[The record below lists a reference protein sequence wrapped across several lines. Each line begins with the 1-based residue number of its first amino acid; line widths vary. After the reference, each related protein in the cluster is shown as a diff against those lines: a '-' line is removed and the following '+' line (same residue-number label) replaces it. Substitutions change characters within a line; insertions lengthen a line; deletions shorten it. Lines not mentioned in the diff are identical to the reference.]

1 MRDDVTAIYTPWP
14 KQAEALWML
23 GCSGHAPPDGQ
34 PVNQLL
40 YGGIAGGGKS
50 MLDRMVAGWKAVNWP
65 GSRFSIFRRKLDD
78 LLKNHVDKLR
88 DEVPERYGTFNFN
101 RMEFKW
107 WNGSVT
113 EFHHLEKDDS
123 YKSYQGY
130 EWGGGVAV
138 DESTTVPWEA
148 IPYLYSRVRAPNQ
161 PGFYKTMILTTNP
174 GGQSHQEHKLHFIEG
189 HQWGQPF
196 WGPEERVVMPDGT
209 IQGVRPRRLF
219 LRALLSDNPSLDY
232 ADTMAGL
239 MQIADPLIRRAHAYG
254 DWDLP
259 VGQMFAF
266 DRRIHVVEPFEIPKH
281 WPRWRAVDWGWDP
294 SPFYCGWFCQNP
306 DVKWREIYQYRE
318 VCQTRLP
325 TQLQARLILSLS
337 QDDPPVRATF
347 ADPSMWRHTKGAGAS
362 EADEYQ
368 AGGIPLTRANND
380 RHAGWNRLHRA
391 LFVSDNPEH
400 PDQVRVPE
408 LRIFSTCV
416 ESIKELANT
425 QRSERDWED
434 IKQPTN
440 DTDMRDEAIE
450 VIRYALQGERVA
462 QRRTPPQRYAL
473 VAGKR

>member
-1 MRDDVTAIYTPWP
+1 
-14 KQAEALWML
+14 
-23 GCSGHAPPDGQ
+23 
-34 PVNQLL
+34 
-40 YGGIAGGGKS
+40 
-50 MLDRMVAGWKAVNWP
+50 
-65 GSRFSIFRRKLDD
+65 
-78 LLKNHVDKLR
+78 
-88 DEVPERYGTFNFN
+88 
-101 RMEFKW
+101 
-107 WNGSVT
+107 
-113 EFHHLEKDDS
+113 
-123 YKSYQGY
+123 
-130 EWGGGVAV
+130 
-138 DESTTVPWEA
+138 
-148 IPYLYSRVRAPNQ
+148 
-161 PGFYKTMILTTNP
+161 
-174 GGQSHQEHKLHFIEG
+174 
-189 HQWGQPF
+189 
-196 WGPEERVVMPDGT
+196 MPDGT

-347 ADPSMWRHTKGAGAS
+347 ADPSMWRHTKGVGAS
-362 EADEYQ
+362 EADEYE

-391 LFVSDNPEH
+391 LFVSDNPDY

-462 QRRTPPQRYAL
+462 GRRPAPQRYAL
-473 VAGKR
+473 VAGRR